1 MTKKITAALIAIVL
15 GVIISPAIA
24 LSEADAMK
32 KSVELE
38 DTISTSDI
46 VKTVRIVGLDEISF
60 APNTINITPGNTV
73 NFINVDG
80 SNGGTFHTVTSVK
93 IGTMEPVVTFDSGI
107 LRVGE
112 TYQVTFQ
119 EPGTY
124 EYFDLLHPTI
134 PGRIYVK

>member
-1 MTKKITAALIAIVL
+1 MTKKIIVALIAIVL

-32 KSVELE
+32 KSVEIE

-80 SNGGTFHTVTSVK
+80 SNGGTSHTVTSVK
-93 IGTMEPVVTFDSGI
+93 TETMEPNVTFDSGI

-112 TYQVTFQ
+112 TYQLTFL

-124 EYFDLLHPTI
+124 EYFDLLHPTVS
-134 PGRIYVK
+134 GRIYVK